1 MVLESSVISSYTAWS
16 VGKCIYRC
24 TPCGIKFVHSLSF
37 WNHVSNYH
45 RLNHSEFKRIYPN
58 FMVQKET
65 AVCKACGCTMRLDF
79 GKMTAHMMNKHDG
92 MTLKE
97 YYNKYIG
104 KPGKENNFYLQ

>member
-1 MVLESSVISSYTAWS
+1 
-16 VGKCIYRC
+16 
-24 TPCGIKFVHSLSF
+24 
-37 WNHVSNYH
+37 
-45 RLNHSEFKRIYPN
+45 
-58 FMVQKET
+58 MVQKET